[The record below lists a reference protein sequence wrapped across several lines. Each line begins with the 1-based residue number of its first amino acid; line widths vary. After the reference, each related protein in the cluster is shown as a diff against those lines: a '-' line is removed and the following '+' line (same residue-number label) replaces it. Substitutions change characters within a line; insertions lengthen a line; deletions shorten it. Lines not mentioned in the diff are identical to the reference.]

1 MTQEKQL
8 KKPNNRRLP
17 LRAWLLYLVVVTF
30 ALTGVTFSRYVASS
44 YSRDEARVATFGQ
57 LEVVEPSSG
66 TSDNK
71 WLVAPGVD
79 IMKNAR
85 VTFSGSET
93 AVYLFVKLETPGWT
107 RDTADPMSYSCME
120 NKITWRVA
128 DGWTYLRDEGENAVY
143 YRVEQANANVDA
155 PVIADGGRIKVS
167 ENITRSQLETLFR
180 SDLRI
185 DIHATAVQLTGF
197 DSADAAWNAV
207 K

>member
-57 LEVVEPSSG
+57 LEVVEPPSGSSDG
-66 TSDNK
+66 K
-71 WLVAPGVD
+71 WLVAPGAD
-79 IMKNAR
+79 IMKDAR

-93 AVYLFVKLETPGWT
+93 AVYLFVELKTPGWT
-107 RDTADPMSYSCME
+107 RAADNKSYSCMSDQ
-120 NKITWRVA
+120 ITWRVA
-128 DGWTYLRDEGENAVY
+128 DGWTHLENTDNTTAVY

-155 PVIADGGRIKVS
+155 PVIADGGRITVS
-167 ENITRSQLETLFR
+167 EEITRSLLATLPD
-180 SDLRI
+180 DLRI

-197 DSADAAWNAV
+197 DSAQAAWDTV

>member
-57 LEVVEPSSG
+57 LEVVEPSSDAPG
-66 TSDNK
+66 GK

-107 RDTADPMSYSCME
+107 RDTADNTSYSCMSGQ
-120 NKITWRVA
+120 ITWRVA
-128 DGWTYLRDEGENAVY
+128 DGWTYLCAEGTSAVY

-155 PVIADGGRIKVS
+155 PVIADGGRITVS
-167 ENITRSQLETLFR
+167 EYITRSQLETLPA
-180 SDLRI
+180 DLRI

-197 DSADAAWNAV
+197 DSAAAAWNAV